1 MYMATCGL
9 FLGADLLETCLPAE
23 SKLTSSGANF
33 SSHAGQRGR
42 HMNGLHQAKSHQAR
56 TPYKSWVAKWGKVG
70 WNVLHSGWIRKHLWL
85 GTVVPCRDDSIAGHL
100 QAILGIPAKDPARQ
114 KLGYCF

>member
-1 MYMATCGL
+1 MNVWMYMATWGL

-33 SSHAGQRGR
+33 SSHAEQRGR

-56 TPYKSWVAKWGKVG
+56 TPYKSWVTKWGKVG
-70 WNVLHSGWIRKHLWL
+70 WNILHSSWIRKHLWL
-85 GTVVPCRDDSIAGHL
+85 GIVVPCRDDSIAGHL
-100 QAILGIPAKDPARQ
+100 QAILGIPA
-114 KLGYCF
+114 